1 MRRAYRAGTTVLYFS
16 LVDGRGARDATPA
29 YAVAFSR
36 SPVPF
41 DHSPF
46 VRWAEDRPTN
56 RPGIVTCEEPWP
68 LLQLRTWRG
77 VLARAAPRPPAVRP
91 SGLLLMVAFAEIFPY
106 PFFFWILNEKGGLHF
121 LHTALVRSTS
131 PENSRM

>member
-1 MRRAYRAGTTVLYFS
+1 M
-16 LVDGRGARDATPA
+16 DGRGARDATPA

-68 LLQLRTWRG
+68 LLQLRTRRG
-77 VLARAAPRPPAVRP
+77 VLARAAPARRP
-91 SGLLLMVAFAEIFPY
+91 SKRVASY
-106 PFFFWILNEKGGLHF
+106 GCLRRDLSVSFFFLHFERKGGF
-121 LHTALVRSTS
+121 ALFTHSIGAFYITRKLADVSFS
-131 PENSRM
+131 K